1 MEELSLDGGADWL
14 DGGGSD
20 GDEAGEGVEGAEPS
34 LARVSSLSASAIS
47 LRTAE
52 ETEAGAGAMP
62 GSAEQDLLSEPRE
75 RRSSYMSE
83 ESTCTPG
90 RRFRARRLSKDLTE
104 AVQDLADQAQLEA
117 AAAATAEA
125 AATAVAATVEAA
137 AAVEAMQAAAAEAAA
152 AAAAEVVAA
161 AAAAEVVAA
170 AAAAAV
176 EPSVTESSVT
186 GIGPVEVDEW
196 GVIPDGP
203 STAAAN
209 EANLSGSE
217 ADTPRSTD
225 SQLAARRGAP
235 SLAGLDLESPSNVES
250 EDGDLSPLP
259 QLSPLQKREKLH
271 VSTRS

>member
-1 MEELSLDGGADWL
+1 MEDLSLGGGADWL
-14 DGGGSD
+14 DGGGSE
-20 GDEAGEGVEGAEPS
+20 GDEAGEGIEGTEPS

-125 AATAVAATVEAA
+125 AAAVAATVEAA
-137 AAVEAMQAAAAEAAA
+137 TAVEAMQAAAEAAA

>member
-1 MEELSLDGGADWL
+1 MEELSLDGGVDWL
-14 DGGGSD
+14 DGGGSE

-52 ETEAGAGAMP
+52 ETEAGAMP
-62 GSAEQDLLSEPRE
+62 GAAEQDLVSEPRG
-75 RRSSYMSE
+75 RTSSYMSE
-83 ESTCTPG
+83 ESTC
-90 RRFRARRLSKDLTE
+90 RFRERRLSKDLTE
-104 AVQDLADQAQLEA
+104 AIQDLTDQAQLEA

-125 AATAVAATVEAA
+125 ATAVAVTAEAA
-137 AAVEAMQAAAAEAAA
+137 AAVEAMQAAAAA

-161 AAAAEVVAA
+161 AAAAA
-170 AAAAAV
+170 

-186 GIGPVEVDEW
+186 GMGPVEVDEW

-209 EANLSGSE
+209 EASLSGSE
-217 ADTPRSTD
+217 ADAPRSTK

-235 SLAGLDLESPSNVES
+235 SLAGLDLESPSNVTS

-259 QLSPLQKREKLH
+259 PLSPLQKREKLD
-271 VSTRS
+271 VSTGS